1 MADTSTRM
9 LKLLSLLQT
18 HRFWPG
24 TELAERLA
32 VSPRTLRRD
41 VDRLREL
48 GYPVQAQRGA
58 DGGYQLAAGAA
69 LPPLVVD
76 DEEAVALAV
85 GLRLAAQGTIE
96 GIAEASVRALAKVLR
111 VMPARLRRQAEA
123 LTAMTVP
130 ASWGSDPQDTV
141 DPEVLTVITLA
152 CRDSERIRFRYTAA
166 SSQPSGQLSGQP
178 SSQPSSQP
186 GGEPGRRPGGEQT
199 DRLVEPH
206 RVVMLGRRWYL
217 AGYDLG
223 RHAWRSF
230 RLDRVRAP
238 EVTGARFLP
247 RQLPAPD
254 AAAFVRAGIATAS
267 AIYDIEVEFDAP
279 AVTVREQL
287 GRWIRVSELGDTRC
301 RGQWS
306 ADTLDWPAFALGTA
320 GVDFRVIGPPEL
332 RDVLSDW
339 SRRFARA
346 VRGPDGLRPAGVAAQ
361 APRRAYRS

>member
-1 MADTSTRM
+1 MANTSTRM

-85 GLRLAAQGTIE
+85 GLQLAAQGTIE
-96 GIAEASVRALAKVLR
+96 GIAETSVRALAKVLR
-111 VMPARLRRQAEA
+111 VMPPRLRRRTEA
-123 LTAMTVP
+123 VTAMTVP
-130 ASWGSDPQDTV
+130 ATWGSDPQDTV
-141 DPEVLTVITLA
+141 DPDVLTVITLA
-152 CRDSERIRFRYTAA
+152 CRDSERIRFSYAA
-166 SSQPSGQLSGQP
+166 AA
-178 SSQPSSQP
+178 
-186 GGEPGRRPGGEQT
+186 GEQT

-223 RHAWRSF
+223 RHAWRTF
-230 RLDRVRAP
+230 RLDRVSGP

-247 RQLPAPD
+247 RQLPAAD
-254 AAAFVRAGIATAS
+254 AAAFVRNSIATAS
-267 AIYDIEVEFDAP
+267 AIHDIDVEFDAP
-279 AVTVREQL
+279 AAVVRERL
-287 GRWIRVSELGDTRC
+287 GRWVRVSELDDARC

-306 ADTLDWPAFALGTA
+306 ADTLDWPAFALGTV
-320 GVDFRVIGPPEL
+320 GVGFRVIAPPEL
-332 RDVLSDW
+332 RDVLGDW
-339 SRRFARA
+339 SDRFARA
-346 VRGPDGLRPAGVAAQ
+346 LGER
-361 APRRAYRS
+361 

>member
-1 MADTSTRM
+1 MANTSTRM

-32 VSPRTLRRD
+32 ISPRTLRRD

-85 GLRLAAQGTIE
+85 GLQLAAQGTIE
-96 GIAEASVRALAKVLR
+96 GIAETSVRALAKVLR
-111 VMPARLRRQAEA
+111 VMPPRLRRRIEA
-123 LTAMTVP
+123 VTAMTVP
-130 ASWGSDPQDTV
+130 ATWGSDPQDTV

-152 CRDSERIRFRYTAA
+152 CRDSERIRFSYAAA
-166 SSQPSGQLSGQP
+166 SA
-178 SSQPSSQP
+178 QP
-186 GGEPGRRPGGEQT
+186 GSEQT

-223 RHAWRSF
+223 RHAWRTF
-230 RLDRVRAP
+230 RLDRVSGP

-247 RQLPAPD
+247 RQLPAAD
-254 AAAFVRAGIATAS
+254 AAAFVRNSIATAS
-267 AIYDIEVEFDAP
+267 ASYDIDVEFGAP
-279 AVTVREQL
+279 AAVVRERL
-287 GRWIRVSELGDTRC
+287 GRWVRVSELDDARC
-301 RGQWS
+301 RGHWS

-320 GVDFRVIGPPEL
+320 GVGFRVIAPPEL
-332 RDVLSDW
+332 RDVLRDW
-339 SRRFARA
+339 SDRFARA
-346 VRGPDGLRPAGVAAQ
+346 L
-361 APRRAYRS
+361 S

>member
-1 MADTSTRM
+1 MANTSTRM

-24 TELAERLA
+24 TELAEQLA

-85 GLRLAAQGTIE
+85 GLQLAAQGTIE
-96 GIAEASVRALAKVLR
+96 GIAETSVRALAKVLR

-123 LTAMTVP
+123 VTAMTVP
-130 ASWGSDPQDTV
+130 ATWGSDPQDTV
-141 DPEVLTVITLA
+141 DPEVLTLIALA
-152 CRDSERIRFRYTAA
+152 CRDSERIRFSYSAA
-166 SSQPSGQLSGQP
+166 A
-178 SSQPSSQP
+178 
-186 GGEPGRRPGGEQT
+186 GEQT

-223 RHAWRSF
+223 RHAWRTF
-230 RLDRVRAP
+230 RLDRVSGP

-247 RQLPAPD
+247 RQLPAAD
-254 AAAFVRAGIATAS
+254 AAAFVRNSIATAS
-267 AIYDIEVEFDAP
+267 AVYDIVVEFDAP
-279 AVTVREQL
+279 AAAMHKRL
-287 GRWIRVSELGDTRC
+287 GRWVRISAVDDARC

-320 GVDFRVIGPPEL
+320 GVGFRVIRPPEL
-332 RDVLSDW
+332 RDVLTDW

-346 VRGPDGLRPAGVAAQ
+346 AAG
-361 APRRAYRS
+361 

>member
-1 MADTSTRM
+1 MANTSSRT

-24 TELAERLA
+24 TELAGRLG

-69 LPPLVVD
+69 LPPLVLD

-85 GLRLAAQGTIE
+85 GLRLAAQGTVE
-96 GIAEASVRALAKVLR
+96 GIAESSVRALAKVLR
-111 VMPARLRRQAEA
+111 VMPARLRRRAEA
-123 LTAMTVP
+123 VTAMTVP
-130 ASWGSDPQDTV
+130 ASWGSDPQDPV
-141 DPEVLTVITLA
+141 DPDVLTVVALA
-152 CRDSERIRFRYTAA
+152 CRDTERIRFGYA
-166 SSQPSGQLSGQP
+166 SA
-178 SSQPSSQP
+178 
-186 GGEPGRRPGGEQT
+186 GGEQT
-199 DRLVEPH
+199 ERLVEPH
-206 RVVMLGRRWYL
+206 RVVLLGRRWYL

-230 RLDRVRAP
+230 RLDRVTGP
-238 EVTGARFLP
+238 EATGARFLP
-247 RQLPAPD
+247 RELPAAD

-267 AIYDIEVEFDAP
+267 AVYDIDVEFDAS
-279 AVTVREQL
+279 AATIQARI
-287 GRWIRVSELGDTRC
+287 GRWVRVTELTDGRC

-306 ADTLDWPAFALGTA
+306 ADSLDWPAFALGTVGA
-320 GVDFRVIGPPEL
+320 GFRVIAPPEL

-339 SRRFARA
+339 SRRFAR
-346 VRGPDGLRPAGVAAQ
+346 
-361 APRRAYRS
+361 SSS

>member
-1 MADTSTRM
+1 MENMANTSTRM

-24 TELAERLA
+24 TELAARLG

-85 GLRLAAQGTIE
+85 GLQLAAQGTIE
-96 GIAEASVRALAKVLR
+96 GIAETSVRALAKVLR

-123 LTAMTVP
+123 VTAMTVP
-130 ASWGSDPQDTV
+130 ATWGSDPQDTV
-141 DPEVLTVITLA
+141 DAEVLTVIALA
-152 CRDSERIRFRYTAA
+152 CRDSERIRFAYAA
-166 SSQPSGQLSGQP
+166 AV
-178 SSQPSSQP
+178 
-186 GGEPGRRPGGEQT
+186 GEQT
-199 DRLVEPH
+199 DRQVEPH
-206 RVVMLGRRWYL
+206 RVVLLGRRWYL

-223 RHAWRSF
+223 RHAWRTF
-230 RLDRVRAP
+230 RLDRVSGP

-247 RQLPAPD
+247 RQLPAAD
-254 AAAFVRAGIATAS
+254 AAAFVRNSIATAS
-267 AIYDIEVEFDAP
+267 AVYDIVVEFDAP
-279 AVTVREQL
+279 AAVMHERL
-287 GRWIRVSELGDTRC
+287 GRWVLVSAVDDARC

-320 GVDFRVIGPPEL
+320 GVGFRVIGPPEL
-332 RDVLSDW
+332 RDVLTDW

-346 VRGPDGLRPAGVAAQ
+346 V
-361 APRRAYRS
+361 S

>member
-1 MADTSTRM
+1 MANTSTRM

-24 TELAERLA
+24 TELAEQLA

-85 GLRLAAQGTIE
+85 GLQLAAQGTIE
-96 GIAEASVRALAKVLR
+96 GIAETSVRALAKVLR

-123 LTAMTVP
+123 VTAMTVP
-130 ASWGSDPQDTV
+130 ATWGSDPQDTV
-141 DPEVLTVITLA
+141 DPEVLTLIALA
-152 CRDSERIRFRYTAA
+152 CRDSERIRFSYSAA
-166 SSQPSGQLSGQP
+166 A
-178 SSQPSSQP
+178 
-186 GGEPGRRPGGEQT
+186 GEQT

-223 RHAWRSF
+223 RHAWRTF
-230 RLDRVRAP
+230 RLDRVSGP

-247 RQLPAPD
+247 RQLPAAD
-254 AAAFVRAGIATAS
+254 AAAF
-267 AIYDIEVEFDAP
+267 YDIVVEFDAP
-279 AVTVREQL
+279 AAAMHKRL
-287 GRWIRVSELGDTRC
+287 GRWVRISAVDDARC

-320 GVDFRVIGPPEL
+320 GVGFRVIRPPEL
-332 RDVLSDW
+332 RDVLTDW

-346 VRGPDGLRPAGVAAQ
+346 AAG
-361 APRRAYRS
+361 